1 MRIDWQVIKSL
12 LSKFEDE
19 SITEDLKT
27 VGQLPDSIQLEDFE
41 KREELKNEARNQEKI
56 IFGHLLLCLDGD
68 FVEGISIKTDGCFNY
83 TYGMFSPRLTL
94 KGHELL
100 EKLRNQTVWARLKKG
115 AVSLGAPITVE
126 TISAIATRVINE
138 V

>member
-1 MRIDWQVIKSL
+1 MRIDWKVIKSL
-12 LSKFEDE
+12 LGKFEDE
-19 SITEDLKT
+19 SISEYLET

-41 KREELKNEARNQEKI
+41 KREERKNEARNQEKV
-56 IFGHLLLCLDGD
+56 IFGHLLLCLDGE

-83 TYGMFSPRLTL
+83 TYALYSPRLTL

-100 EKLRNQTVWARLKKG
+100 EKLRNQTVWDRLKKG
-115 AVSLGAPITVE
+115 AASLGAPITVE